1 MRNRAI
7 EDEIRKARNE
17 IQEETKHMTSSELVD
32 YMNKKGEA
40 AAKKYGFKI
49 ATDSELAMMSTP
61 QLQYPNNTNKAIV

>member
-7 EDEIRKARNE
+7 EDEVRKARNE

-32 YMNKKGEA
+32 YMNSKGED

-49 ATDSELAMMSTP
+49 TTAEEMRQEIYSSADKVS
-61 QLQYPNNTNKAIV
+61 V